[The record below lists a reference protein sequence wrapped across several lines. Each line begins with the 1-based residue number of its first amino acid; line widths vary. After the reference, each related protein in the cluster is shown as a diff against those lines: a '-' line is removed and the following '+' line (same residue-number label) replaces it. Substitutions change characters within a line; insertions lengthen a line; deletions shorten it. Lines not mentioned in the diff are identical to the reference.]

1 MPPRRDAT
9 RRGVQ
14 VARINMH
21 KSCHYRRLSAR
32 LSERAAFARDL
43 SAILSDSLENLKN
56 RISRQRAIAI
66 NPRKM
71 QR

>member
-9 RRGVQ
+9 RRGIQ

-21 KSCHYRRLSAR
+21 KSCHYRRLLAR

-43 SAILSDSLENLKN
+43 SAILPDSLAGD
-56 RISRQRAIAI
+56 S
-66 NPRKM
+66 
-71 QR
+71 